1 MDKSISV
8 IEDKSEF
15 PKWLDT
21 KNGLL
26 RNVKELKDCVL
37 CIFPSLTV
45 NGRKVCEALKTHL

>member
-1 MDKSISV
+1 MDKAISV

-45 NGRKVCEALKTHL
+45 NGRKVCEALKTNL